1 MVQLDLDLFFTPIP
15 KRITRLRDLAYNLWW
30 AWHPEAQDL
39 YAQIDPDLWELV
51 YHNPVKFLREVRQR
65 RLNQA
70 AGNPTYLR
78 QFDGVLADFD
88 AYMGTPETWFTR
100 YYPQAQNK
108 TIAYFSAEFG
118 LHEALPIYSGGLGI
132 LAGDHLKEAS
142 DMGLPLVAVGFIY
155 PQGYFR
161 QRIDRDGQQL
171 AEYQKLH
178 FVDVPAIP
186 ARTPAGDEV
195 VVEVELAGRITY
207 ARVYRIQVGRTP
219 LFLMD
224 TDIHPN
230 SEQNRELAARLYSGD
245 EEIRLAQEVILG
257 IGGVRVLRQL
267 GITPTAWHLNEGH
280 AAFLLL
286 ELMRELVSQGMP
298 IHRAMQAVR
307 THTIFTTHTPA
318 FSPNDAFPVQLIEK
332 FFWRYWPQLGIT
344 HDEFMNLARQDQH
357 WGPSF
362 SMTAL
367 ALNLTERANG
377 VSKLHSHVA
386 RGMWQWLYPE
396 RNRDDVP
403 IQTIANGIHTASWL
417 APELRQ
423 IYDAYL
429 GLGWQDQLDDP
440 AIWERIYDI
449 PNDVLWS
456 IRRRLKHNLVA
467 FARER
472 TRQRF
477 QQLGYPPDVW
487 PVLEED
493 ALTIGFARRFA
504 PYKRATLIFEDLERL
519 KAMLNHP
526 GRPVQLIFAGK
537 AHPADAQ
544 GKQFIQAIQHYSR
557 QPGFAG
563 RVLFLEEYDIATA
576 RELVK
581 GVDVWLNTPRR
592 PFEASGTSGQKAA
605 LNGVPSISVLDGWW
619 PEAYNQRNGWA
630 IGEEWY
636 RDQEDQDHNDA
647 RSLYQVLEADVIPY
661 FYEQR
666 DAAGVPVKWM
676 HVCKEAIVTVAPYF
690 NTRRMLIDYLQ
701 QCYLPAALTEGTD
714 DR

>member
-1 MVQLDLDLFFTPIP
+1 MTQLDLELFFTPIP
-15 KRITRLRDLAYNLWW
+15 KRIGRLRELAYNLWW
-30 AWHPEAQDL
+30 TWHPEAQDL
-39 YAQIDPDLWELV
+39 YSQIDPDLWELV
-51 YHNPVKFLREVRQR
+51 YHNPVQFLRQVRQR
-65 RLNQA
+65 RLDQA

-78 QFDGVLADFD
+78 QFDSVLSDFD
-88 AYMGTPETWFTR
+88 AYMDATDTWCTR
-100 YYPQAQNK
+100 QYPLTQGK

-118 LHEALPIYSGGLGI
+118 LHESLPIYSGGLGI

-142 DMGLPLVAVGFIY
+142 DIGLPLVAVGFIY

-161 QRIDRDGQQL
+161 QRLDREGRQL
-171 AEYQKLH
+171 AEYQKLT

-195 VVEVELAGRITY
+195 VVEVELAGRLTY

-219 LFLMD
+219 LFVMD

-230 SEQNRELAARLYSGD
+230 VEQNRELAARLYGGD
-245 EEIRLAQEVILG
+245 HEIRLAQEVILG
-257 IGGVRVLRQL
+257 IGGVRALRQL
-267 GITPTAWHLNEGH
+267 GINPTAWHLNEGH

-286 ELMRELVSQGMP
+286 ELLRELVSQGMP
-298 IHRAMQAVR
+298 IEQAMQQVR

-318 FSPNDAFPVQLIEK
+318 PSHNDAFPINLIEK
-332 FFWRYWPQLGIT
+332 FFWRYWPQLGIG
-344 HDEFMNLARQDQH
+344 HEEFMNLARQDQS
-357 WGPSF
+357 WGPTF
-362 SMTAL
+362 SMTTL
-367 ALNLTERANG
+367 ALNFTERANG
-377 VSKLHSHVA
+377 VSKLHGHVA

-396 RNRDDVP
+396 KSRDEVP
-403 IQTIANGIHTASWL
+403 IQAISNGVHTSSWV
-417 APELRQ
+417 APELAQ

-429 GLGWQDQLDDP
+429 GIGWQDRLDD
-440 AIWERIYDI
+440 AALWERIYDI

-477 QQLGYPPDVW
+477 HLLRESPAIW

-504 PYKRATLIFEDLERL
+504 PYKRATLIFNDLERL
-519 KAMLNHP
+519 KAILNNP
-526 GRPVQLIFAGK
+526 GHPVQIIFAGK
-537 AHPADAQ
+537 AHPGDEE
-544 GKQFIQAIQHYSR
+544 GKRFIHDIYQFSL

-576 RELVK
+576 REMVK

-592 PFEASGTSGQKAA
+592 PHEASGTSGQKAS
-605 LNGVPSISVLDGWW
+605 LNGVPNISVLDGWW
-619 PEAYNQRNGWA
+619 PEAYNGNNGWA

-636 RDQEDQDHNDA
+636 REPEVQDRNDA
-647 RSLYQVLEADVIPY
+647 RSIYQVLEDEVIPR
-661 FYEQR
+661 FYDQR
-666 DAAGVPVKWM
+666 DAAGVPVQWITM
-676 HVCKEAIVTVAPYF
+676 CKEAIVTVAPYF
-690 NTRRMLIDYLQ
+690 STRRMLVDYIQ
-701 QCYLPAALTEGTD
+701 QFYLSATLPHTITTE
-714 DR
+714 